1 MTTVY
6 ATLLSVRKIEERQ
19 AEIDFAEAQRD
30 VVQSE
35 QALDSVRAARAAWL
49 DDHLDGSG
57 TGGTTNLAEMLTR
70 MEVVERE
77 AERQRD
83 HASRRMDERRA
94 ALIEAQRRRQAVED
108 LHTAVLEAE
117 ARTRMRRAQAEL
129 DDLAGI
135 SAHARKET
143 NDTDLI

>member
-1 MTTVY
+1 MKPLGR
-6 ATLLSVRKIEERQ
+6 AASIE
-19 AEIDFAEAQRD
+19 FQRD
-30 VVQSE
+30 VLQSE
-35 QALDSVRAARAAWL
+35 EALERVRGARAAWL
-49 DDHLDGSG
+49 DSYLDGAD
-57 TGGTTNLAEMLTR
+57 TGGAAKLAEMLTR

-117 ARTRMRRAQAEL
+117 ARTRMRREQAEL